1 MNRVC
6 GRDHDQGC
14 LSNLTGAIVKN
25 SGILQ
30 RGRNQIQKQHFRVL
44 RVPFNC
50 LAHSLSKQFYPNQW
64 YRWKAE
70 TLTVCL
76 LLIWRVC
83 DQAFGRYRSLKD
95 VEKWSRD
102 HHKNWKYRH
111 VEKFTDSKNA
121 IILDLWRKITKVSRK
136 NRFRAVAS
144 PGAYER
150 LAVLNRRSSS
160 IHSSSSYLKLIFY
173 MPISVHAI
181 ITLYPAVQE
190 K

>member
-1 MNRVC
+1 MLFFSIY
-6 GRDHDQGC
+6 G
-14 LSNLTGAIVKN
+14 
-25 SGILQ
+25 
-30 RGRNQIQKQHFRVL
+30 
-44 RVPFNC
+44 
-50 LAHSLSKQFYPNQW
+50 
-64 YRWKAE
+64 E
-70 TLTVCL
+70 
-76 LLIWRVC
+76 
-83 DQAFGRYRSLKD
+83 
-95 VEKWSRD
+95 
-102 HHKNWKYRH
+102 
-111 VEKFTDSKNA
+111 
-121 IILDLWRKITKVSRK
+121 KITKVSRK